1 MKETELSLRS
11 PGSGPSTK
19 RVAGGAGK
27 AGSGLR
33 LAGIARKAGSLGPC
47 AQGRPRVP
55 TGFRGGWLGARAAR
69 RADGRCRGGLYEQPW
84 PSNGRV
90 TFLTKRTF
98 QELTDTSPEVFAGQG
113 GRCRARPGSD
123 RGGRG
128 GSPKTLC
135 TGVYCKSSRKSFL
148 QSEGQ

>member
-1 MKETELSLRS
+1 MKEIELSLQTPRS
-11 PGSGPSTK
+11 GSSTK

-27 AGSGLR
+27 AGAGLR

-47 AQGRPRVP
+47 AQGRPGIP
-55 TGFRGGWLGARAAR
+55 AGFRGGWLGARAAR
-69 RADGRCRGGLYEQPW
+69 RADGRGRGG
-84 PSNGRV
+84 SVSSRGRV

-98 QELTDTSPEVFAGQG
+98 QELTDPSPEDFAGQG
-113 GRCRARPGSD
+113 GRRRPRPGSD